1 MKWSFKHKSRKA
13 FLTAAIC
20 LALSQSVF
28 AMPTGGKVIDGD
40 VAGIVNGTVANG
52 GTINVNSNALIDWK
66 TFNIAKGET
75 LNFTFGQNY
84 LNVINHVIGSDMSR
98 LLGTLNAKNGNV
110 YLINPNGILVGG
122 GARIDAGS
130 LILSTLN
137 ATDDQLKSALKDGL
151 TNLDLTSN
159 AGSKGITIE
168 NGANIKVG
176 PFLGL
181 LGNKVQI
188 ADNVTISDA
197 PYASDTNKTNVVIAA
212 ANEARLG
219 QSDHNVA
226 DIASVTTGKDNTVE
240 IGAAK
245 FNINNEYTDTYI
257 LGNDINMKGT
267 ALNIKSGNP
276 EKSTTSLDIITADS
290 YKLSDENS
298 ENVELG
304 INRGNHLDLSGVT
317 ASSDYMHVIGG
328 RTSIDNSKLNLTA
341 TTDEF
346 KQGEPAPYMTIAA
359 LRGDHVLLDD
369 VEGGVQ
375 HVSNTQDE
383 KNPAIADSLTIKNSD
398 LTSNENISLW
408 GGSVELVNS
417 NLKTA
422 TETNDKDNNIDIY
435 AFESVDNDGAALTN
449 SSNTVKV
456 TGGSIES
463 GADISMRGAKIA
475 LDGVDNIAGTAEK
488 SAVELLAGKK
498 IRTEDDPDTIEING
512 TENNT
517 IDIKNTSITSNDGTL
532 AYGGAVNIASS
543 SLKDNNSS
551 IQIAAA
557 NYYLDDFDTLYTDGK
572 DSGKPRFLASTNNS
586 VTLDNAQLT
595 TSAKGPDGVNSIG
608 VMSGNVTVKNK
619 STLDSGDIWLTAG
632 KSHEDKKT
640 TEVLSA
646 DSDMNLT
653 VSDSTLKASEDA
665 TLVGAAVNLTN
676 TSLTVG
682 TEGQGTTGTN
692 GIVRLAAGQDVTLYD
707 QDGRGFGIESANNT
721 GDVSLNNVTMN
732 ALGKVDAY
740 GKTIDIKDSNLTGN
754 STIAFQARNAT
765 EDGINSTAENTIN
778 LANTTVNTN
787 DAGLALIGGKVN
799 VTDKSNLTVGD
810 LELVAGTSYM
820 DDGNTIKGADA
831 TNLSISDS
839 TMTVK
844 HDATLIGSDI
854 NLTNATL
861 NVGTPNDTEYNAN
874 GAVRIAASQDVK
886 LSEDDNKGSV
896 ISSVNNT
903 GSLTMNK
910 VNLSAQG
917 DVMAYGKT
925 VKLQNSDLSTTND
938 KDLDI
943 NALNTYTRVNG
954 TSDTW
959 AATKD
964 NTMDVSGTTLT
975 NKGIIEL
982 SSGKL
987 TMDKSNLTATGEE
1000 GAILVDARAS
1010 YTDDDNGAYVN
1021 KAEDGMDVNIKDSDF
1036 SGDNGV
1042 LVVGNTVTID
1052 GQSSAKST
1060 NAKVFF
1066 ATGTESEMTDTSI
1079 KGDGAPVNVGKDVKY
1094 DAKNTEFAPSMKT
1107 IETKPDQ
1114 PSDPGIKPS
1123 DPGTQPSDPG
1133 TKPSDPGTKPSDPG
1147 TKPSDPGTKPS
1158 DPGTKPSDPG
1168 TKPSDP
1174 GTKPTEPD
1182 QPSKPDKPVVT
1193 PDPKPAVDVEKNI
1206 EQGKQDM
1213 TKALADN
1220 QDNASAAVKQQ
1231 AEKLSDSKMTDEEK
1245 AAQVK
1250 GYAEAIENSQASAEE
1265 KQALVKDTVKSF
1277 EPTQQSSIEAQ
1288 NKQDEAAQNNNAQ
1301 TVIPDVTVK
1310 TVAPAEHEGAAA
1322 TVTVDGTVVNE

>member
-1 MKWSFKHKSRKA
+1 MKWSFNHKSRKT

-28 AMPTGGKVIDGD
+28 AMPTGGKVAVDGT
-40 VAGIVNGTVANG
+40 VTGITNGTVASG
-52 GTINVNSNALIDWK
+52 GTINVNSNALIDW
-66 TFNIAKGET
+66 TAFNIDKGEI
-75 LNFTFGQNY
+75 LNFTFKQDY
-84 LNVINHVIGSDMSR
+84 LNVINHVTGSEMSK
-98 LLGTLNAKNGNV
+98 LLGTLTAGKNGSV
-110 YLINPNGILVGG
+110 YLINPNGILVGSS
-122 GARIDAGS
+122 ARIDAGS

-137 ATDDQLKSALKDGL
+137 ATDDQLKSALNGGL
-151 TNLDLTSN
+151 TNLDLTSK
-159 AGSKGITIE
+159 AGSKDITIE
-168 NGANIKVG
+168 NGANIQVG

-197 PYASDTNKTNVVIAA
+197 SYGSDINKTNVVIAA

-219 QSDHNVA
+219 QSDHNVP

-245 FNINNEYTDTYI
+245 FNINNEYTDTYF

-267 ALNIKSGNP
+267 NLNIESGP
-276 EKSTTSLDIITADS
+276 EGSALDIIAADT
-290 YKLSDENS
+290 YAVNGNETVKLNFSQGNQLNLD
-298 ENVELG
+298 NVK
-304 INRGNHLDLSGVT
+304 
-317 ASSDYMHVIGG
+317 ASADFMHVIGG
-328 RTSIDNSKLNLTA
+328 KTSIADSDLTL
-341 TTDEF
+341 TELKPEF
-346 KQGEPAPYMTIAA
+346 KQGEVAPYMTVAA
-359 LRGDHVLLDD
+359 LNGEGIVLDD
-369 VEGGVQ
+369 IEGGVTNVQ
-375 HVSNTQDE
+375 NTDG
-383 KNPAIADSLTIKNSD
+383 ATLTIKDSK
-398 LTSNENISLW
+398 LTSNENIALW
-408 GGSVELVNS
+408 GGSIELTNT
-417 NLKTA
+417 NLKTDK
-422 TETNDKDNNIDIY
+422 ETNDKDNNIDID
-435 AFESVDNDGAALTN
+435 AFTSFDDKGATTD
-449 SSNTVKV
+449 SFNTVKV

-475 LDGVDNIAGTAEK
+475 LDGVDKIAGTGEK

-498 IRTEDDPDTIEING
+498 IRTEDPDIIEING

-517 IDIKNTSITSNDGTL
+517 IDIKNTNITSNDGTL

-557 NYYLDDFDTLYTDGK
+557 NYYLDDGTLYTDGK
-572 DSGKPRFLASTNNS
+572 DSGEPSFLASTNNG
-586 VTLDNAQLT
+586 VTLDNAQLI
-595 TSAKGPDGVNSIG
+595 TSAKGPHGVNAIG

-632 KSHEDKKT
+632 KSYEDKNT

-646 DSDMNLT
+646 DSGMNLT

-665 TLVGAAVNLTN
+665 TLVGANVGLTN

-732 ALGKVDAY
+732 ALGEVDAY

-754 STIAFQARNAT
+754 STIAFSAGNAT
-765 EDGINSTAENTIN
+765 EDGVSSTVENTIN

-810 LELVAGTSYM
+810 LELVAGTSYTN
-820 DDGNTIKGADA
+820 DGNAIQGADA

-839 TMTVK
+839 TMTAK
-844 HDATLIGSDI
+844 HDATLIGANVD
-854 NLTNATL
+854 LKKTTL
-861 NVGTPNDTEYNAN
+861 NVGTPNDIEFKAN
-874 GAVRIAASQDVK
+874 GAVRIAAAKDVK
-886 LSEDDNKGSV
+886 LEEDGQKGSV
-896 ISSVNNT
+896 ITEVNNT
-903 GSLTMNK
+903 GNLTMTGTT
-910 VNLSAQG
+910 LSTQG
-917 DVMAYGKT
+917 DVKAYGET
-925 VKLQNSDLSTTND
+925 VKLQDSALSTTND
-938 KDLDI
+938 KELNF
-943 NALNTYTRVNG
+943 NALNTYKRVNG

-959 AATKD
+959 TATKD
-964 NTMDVSGTTLT
+964 NTMDVTGTTLT

-987 TMDKSNLTATGEE
+987 TMDKSNLTATGKE

-1010 YTDDDNGAYVN
+1010 YTDDDKGPYVN
-1021 KAEDGMDVNIKDSDF
+1021 KATDGMDVNIKDSNF

-1052 GQSSAKST
+1052 GQSLAKSA

-1066 ATGTESEMTDTSI
+1066 ATGQQSEMTDTSI
-1079 KGDGAPVNVGKDVKY
+1079 KGNGAPVNVGKDVKY
-1094 DAKNTEFAPSMKT
+1094 DAKNTEFAPGMKT
-1107 IETKPDQ
+1107 IETKPAEPTKPDQ
-1114 PSDPGIKPS
+1114 P
-1123 DPGTQPSDPG
+1123 T
-1133 TKPSDPGTKPSDPG
+1133 T
-1147 TKPSDPGTKPS
+1147 
-1158 DPGTKPSDPG
+1158 
-1168 TKPSDP
+1168 
-1174 GTKPTEPD
+1174 PTEPTEPTEPTKPD
-1182 QPSKPDKPVVT
+1182 QPTTPTEPTKPDKPIVT
-1193 PDPKPAVDVEKNI
+1193 PDPKPAVDVAKNI

-1231 AEKLSDSKMTDEEK
+1231 AEKLSDSKMTDAEK

-1250 GYAEAIENSQASAEE
+1250 GYAEAIEDSQASAEE

-1288 NKQDEAAQNNNAQ
+1288 NKQDESAQNSNAQ

-1310 TVAPAEHEGAAA
+1310 TVAPAAHEGAAA

>member
-1 MKWSFKHKSRKA
+1 MNIDGSNTLSVNGA
-13 FLTAAIC
+13 DLTA
-20 LALSQSVF
+20 
-28 AMPTGGKVIDGD
+28 
-40 VAGIVNGTVANG
+40 
-52 GTINVNSNALIDWK
+52 
-66 TFNIAKGET
+66 
-75 LNFTFGQNY
+75 NY
-84 LNVINHVIGSDMSR
+84 MG
-98 LLGTLNAKNGNV
+98 
-110 YLINPNGILVGG
+110 LVGG
-122 GARIDAGS
+122 
-130 LILSTLN
+130 
-137 ATDDQLKSALKDGL
+137 K
-151 TNLDLTSN
+151 
-159 AGSKGITIE
+159 
-168 NGANIKVG
+168 
-176 PFLGL
+176 
-181 LGNKVQI
+181 
-188 ADNVTISDA
+188 
-197 PYASDTNKTNVVIAA
+197 
-212 ANEARLG
+212 
-219 QSDHNVA
+219 
-226 DIASVTTGKDNTVE
+226 
-240 IGAAK
+240 
-245 FNINNEYTDTYI
+245 
-257 LGNDINMKGT
+257 
-267 ALNIKSGNP
+267 
-276 EKSTTSLDIITADS
+276 
-290 YKLSDENS
+290 
-298 ENVELG
+298 
-304 INRGNHLDLSGVT
+304 
-317 ASSDYMHVIGG
+317 
-328 RTSIDNSKLNLTA
+328 TSIDSSKLTLSK
-341 TTDEF
+341 TTDEV
-346 KQGEPAPYMTIAA
+346 KEGTVMPYMRVAA
-359 LRGDHVLLDD
+359 LNGKWVIFDD
-369 VEGGVQ
+369 VKGAVQ
-375 HVSNTQDE
+375 NAENTDAARLSI
-383 KNPAIADSLTIKNSD
+383 KDST
-398 LTSNENISLW
+398 LTSNENIALW

-435 AFESVDNDGAALTN
+435 AFESVDNDGGALTN

-475 LDGVDNIAGTAEK
+475 LDGVDKVAGTGKK
-488 SAVELLAGKK
+488 SAVELLAGKT
-498 IRTEDDPDTIEING
+498 IQTEDPDTIEING

-517 IDIKNTSITSNDGTL
+517 IDISNTNITSNDGTL
-532 AYGGAVNIASS
+532 AYGGAINIASS
-543 SLKDNNSS
+543 SMKDNNYS

-557 NYYLDDFDTLYTDGK
+557 NYYLDDGMLYTDGK
-572 DSGKPRFLASTNNS
+572 DSGEPRFLASTNNS

-595 TSAKGPDGVNSIG
+595 TSAKGYDGVNSIG

-632 KSHEDKKT
+632 KSYEDKNT

-682 TEGQGTTGTN
+682 TEGQDTTGTN

-707 QDGRGFGIESANNT
+707 QDGRGFGIES
-721 GDVSLNNVTMN
+721 
-732 ALGKVDAY
+732 VD
-740 GKTIDIKDSNLTGN
+740 KTGN
-754 STIAFQARNAT
+754 
-765 EDGINSTAENTIN
+765 
-778 LANTTVNTN
+778 
-787 DAGLALIGGKVN
+787 
-799 VTDKSNLTVGD
+799 
-810 LELVAGTSYM
+810 
-820 DDGNTIKGADA
+820 
-831 TNLSISDS
+831 
-839 TMTVK
+839 
-844 HDATLIGSDI
+844 
-854 NLTNATL
+854 
-861 NVGTPNDTEYNAN
+861 
-874 GAVRIAASQDVK
+874 
-886 LSEDDNKGSV
+886 
-896 ISSVNNT
+896 
-903 GSLTMNK
+903 LTMNK
-910 VNLSAQG
+910 VTLSAQG

-925 VKLQNSDLSTTND
+925 VKLQDSNLSTTND
-938 KDLDI
+938 QDLTI
-943 NALNTYTRVNG
+943 NALNTYKRVDG

-959 AATKD
+959 TATKD
-964 NTMDVSGTTLT
+964 NTMDVTGTTLT

-987 TMDKSNLTATGEE
+987 TMDKSNLTATGKE

-1021 KAEDGMDVNIKDSDF
+1021 KAVNGMDVSIKDSNF

-1052 GQSSAKST
+1052 GQSAAKST

-1079 KGDGAPVNVGKDVKY
+1079 KGNGAPVNVGKDVKY

-1114 PSDPGIKPS
+1114 PSDPGTKPS
-1123 DPGTQPSDPG
+1123 DPGTQ
-1133 TKPSDPGTKPSDPG
+1133 
-1147 TKPSDPGTKPS
+1147 
-1158 DPGTKPSDPG
+1158 PSDPG

-1182 QPSKPDKPVVT
+1182 QPSKPDKPIVT

-1231 AEKLSDSKMTDEEK
+1231 AEKLSSSKMTDEEK

>member
-1 MKWSFKHKSRKA
+1 MKWSFNHKSRKA

-28 AMPTGGKVIDGD
+28 AMPTGGKVVDGD
-40 VAGIVNGTVANG
+40 VAGIVNGTVASG
-52 GTINVNSNALIDWK
+52 GTINVNSNALIDW
-66 TFNIAKGET
+66 TNFGIGKGET
-75 LNFTFGQNY
+75 LNFQFGQDY
-84 LNVINHVIGSDMSR
+84 LNVINHVTGSEMSQ

-137 ATDDQLKSALKDGL
+137 ATDDQLKSALNGGL
-151 TNLDLTSN
+151 TNLDLTSK

-168 NGANIKVG
+168 NGANIQVG

-197 PYASDTNKTNVVIAA
+197 PYNSDIIKTNVVIAA

-226 DIASVTTGKDNTVE
+226 DIASVTTAQGNTVD

-267 ALNIKSGNP
+267 TLNINSRNL
-276 EKSTTSLDIITADS
+276 ERSSTSLDIITADS

-304 INRGNHLDLSGVT
+304 INRGNHLDLNGVT
-317 ASSDYMHVIGG
+317 AAADYMHVIGG

-346 KQGEPAPYMTIAA
+346 KKEEPAPYMTIAA
-359 LRGDHVLLDD
+359 LRGDHLLLDD
-369 VEGGVQ
+369 IKGGVQ
-375 HVSNTQDE
+375 NVLNAQDE
-383 KNPAIADSLTIKNSD
+383 KNPAVANSLTIKNSD
-398 LTSNENISLW
+398 LTSKENLSLW
-408 GGSVELVNS
+408 GGSVELVNT

-435 AFESVDNDGAALTN
+435 AFESVYNDGAALTN

-475 LDGVDNIAGTAEK
+475 LDGVDKIAGIGEK
-488 SAVELLAGKK
+488 SAVELLAGKE
-498 IRTEDDPDTIEING
+498 IRTEDPDTIEING

-517 IDIKNTSITSNDGTL
+517 IDIKNTNITSNDGTL
-532 AYGGAVNIASS
+532 AYGGAVDIASS

-557 NYYLDDFDTLYTDGK
+557 NYYLDDGKLYTDGK
-572 DSGKPRFLASTNNS
+572 DSGEPCFLASTNNG

-595 TSAKGPDGVNSIG
+595 TSAKGPHGVNAIG
-608 VMSGNVTVKNK
+608 IMSGNVTVKNK

-632 KSHEDKKT
+632 KSYEDKNT

-646 DSDMNLT
+646 DSGMNLT

-665 TLVGAAVNLTN
+665 TLVGANVGLTN

-707 QDGRGFGIESANNT
+707 QDGRGFGIDSANNT

-754 STIAFQARNAT
+754 SDVAFVAGESIQETNNGYNTGDVNIQGIENNTINVTNTKVNTDDGMAFIGGNINVTSGSNLTAGDLEIVAGSSYKNEGNTIAGTDTTNLT
-765 EDGINSTAENTIN
+765 VSDSTIHSNEDLTLVGSNIN
-778 LANTTVNTN
+778 LANT
-787 DAGLALIGGKVN
+787 K
-799 VTDKSNLTVGD
+799 
-810 LELVAGTSYM
+810 LE
-820 DDGNTIKGADA
+820 
-831 TNLSISDS
+831 
-839 TMTVK
+839 
-844 HDATLIGSDI
+844 
-854 NLTNATL
+854 
-861 NVGTPNDTEYNAN
+861 VGTPTDHEYGSN
-874 GAVRIAASQDVK
+874 GVVRIAAAKTVGLVD
-886 LSEDDNKGSV
+886 EDGKGFVVGSV
-896 ISSVNNT
+896 DKT
-903 GSLTMNK
+903 GNLTMNK

-917 DVMAYGKT
+917 NVMAFGKT
-925 VKLQNSDLSTTND
+925 VKIQDSSLSTTND
-938 KDLDI
+938 QDITI
-943 NALNTYTRVNG
+943 NAMNTYKRVDG

-959 AATKD
+959 TATKD
-964 NTMDVSGTTLT
+964 NTMDVTGTTLT

-987 TMDKSNLTATGEE
+987 TMDKSNLTATGKE

-1010 YTDDDNGAYVN
+1010 YTDDDKGPYVN
-1021 KAEDGMDVNIKDSDF
+1021 KATDGMDVNIKDSNF

-1052 GQSSAKST
+1052 GQSSAKSA

-1066 ATGTESEMTDTSI
+1066 AAGSQSEMTDTSI
-1079 KGDGAPVNVGKDVKY
+1079 KGNGAPVNVGKDVKY

-1107 IETKPDQ
+1107 IETKPTEPTKPDQ
-1114 PSDPGIKPS
+1114 P
-1123 DPGTQPSDPG
+1123 T
-1133 TKPSDPGTKPSDPG
+1133 T
-1147 TKPSDPGTKPS
+1147 
-1158 DPGTKPSDPG
+1158 
-1168 TKPSDP
+1168 
-1174 GTKPTEPD
+1174 PTEPTEPTEPTKPD
-1182 QPSKPDKPVVT
+1182 QPTTPTEPTDPTKPDKPIVT
-1193 PDPKPAVDVEKNI
+1193 PDPKPAVDVKKNI

-1213 TKALADN
+1213 TKAIADN
-1220 QDNASAAVKQQ
+1220 KDNVSAAVKQQ

-1250 GYAEAIENSQASAEE
+1250 GYAEAIEDSQASAAE

-1288 NKQDEAAQNNNAQ
+1288 NKQDESAQNSNAQ

-1310 TVAPAEHEGAAA
+1310 TVAPAAHEGAAA

>member
-1 MKWSFKHKSRKA
+1 MKWSFNHKSRKA

-28 AMPTGGKVIDGD
+28 AMPTGGKVVDGD
-40 VAGIVNGTVANG
+40 VAGITNGTVASG
-52 GTINVNSNALIDWK
+52 GTINVNRNALIDW
-66 TFNIAKGET
+66 TAFNIGKNES
-75 LNFTFGQNY
+75 LNFAFTKDH
-84 LNVINHVIGSDMSR
+84 LNVINHVTGSEMSQ
-98 LLGTLNAKNGNV
+98 LLGTLTAGKNGSV

-130 LILSTLN
+130 LILSTLD
-137 ATDDQLKSALKDGL
+137 AKDDQLMSIYKTDFS
-151 TNLDLTSN
+151 NLDLIQNKTKDSQ
-159 AGSKGITIE
+159 GLSIQ
-168 NGANIKVG
+168 NGANIQVG
-176 PFLGL
+176 TFLGL

-188 ADNVTISDA
+188 ADNVTISDT
-197 PYASDTNKTNVVIAA
+197 PYDKNETTLVVAA
-212 ANEARLG
+212 ANGATFNPHSSAPDL
-219 QSDHNVA
+219 V
-226 DIASVTTGKDNTVE
+226 SVTTKQGNTVD

-267 ALNIKSGNP
+267 ALNINSRNP
-276 EKSTTSLDIITADS
+276 EKSSTSLDIITADS

-304 INRGNHLDLSGVT
+304 INRGNHLDLNGVT
-317 ASSDYMHVIGG
+317 AAADYMHVIGG
-328 RTSIDNSKLNLTA
+328 RTSIDNSKLTLTA

-359 LRGDHVLLDD
+359 LRGDHLILDD
-369 VEGGVQ
+369 IEGGVQ
-375 HVSNTQDE
+375 HVLNAQDE
-383 KNPAIADSLTIKNSD
+383 KNPAVANSLTIKNSD
-398 LTSNENISLW
+398 LTSKENLSLW
-408 GGSVELVNS
+408 GGSVELVNT

-475 LDGVDNIAGTAEK
+475 IDGVDKIAGTGEK
-488 SAVELLAGKK
+488 SAVEFLAGKT
-498 IRTEDDPDTIEING
+498 IWEEDEPDTIEING

-517 IDIKNTSITSNDGTL
+517 IDIKNTNITSNDGTL

-557 NYYLDDFDTLYTDGK
+557 NYYLDDGTLYTDGK
-572 DSGKPRFLASTNNS
+572 DSGEPRFLASTNNG

-595 TSAKGPDGVNSIG
+595 TSAKGPDGVNAIG
-608 VMSGNVTVKNK
+608 IMSGNVTVKNK

-632 KSHEDKKT
+632 KSYEDKNT

-646 DSDMNLT
+646 DSGMNLT

-665 TLVGAAVNLTN
+665 TLVGANVGLTN

-707 QDGRGFGIESANNT
+707 QDDRGFGIESANNT

-732 ALGKVDAY
+732 ALGEVDAY

-754 STIAFQARNAT
+754 STIAFSAGNAT
-765 EDGINSTAENTIN
+765 EDGVSSTVENTIN

-810 LELVAGTSYM
+810 LELVAGTSYTN
-820 DDGNTIKGADA
+820 DGNAIQGADA

-839 TMTVK
+839 TMTAK
-844 HDATLIGSDI
+844 HDATLIGANVD
-854 NLTNATL
+854 LKKTTL
-861 NVGTPNDTEYNAN
+861 NVGTPNDIEFKAN
-874 GAVRIAASQDVK
+874 GAVRIAAAKDVK
-886 LSEDDNKGSV
+886 LEEDGQKGSV
-896 ISSVNNT
+896 ITEVNNT
-903 GSLTMNK
+903 GNLTMTGTT
-910 VNLSAQG
+910 LSTQG
-917 DVMAYGKT
+917 DVKAYGET
-925 VKLQNSDLSTTND
+925 VKLQDSALSTTND
-938 KDLDI
+938 KELNF
-943 NALNTYTRVNG
+943 NALNTYKRVNG

-959 AATKD
+959 TATKD
-964 NTMDVSGTTLT
+964 NTMDVTGTTLT

-987 TMDKSNLTATGEE
+987 TMDKSNLTATGKE

-1010 YTDDDNGAYVN
+1010 YTDDDKGPYVN
-1021 KAEDGMDVNIKDSDF
+1021 KATDGMDVNIKDSNF

-1052 GQSSAKST
+1052 GQSSAKSA

-1066 ATGTESEMTDTSI
+1066 ATGQQSEMTDTSI
-1079 KGDGAPVNVGKDVKY
+1079 KGNGAPVNVGKDVKY
-1094 DAKNTEFAPSMKT
+1094 DAKNTEFAPGMKT
-1107 IETKPDQ
+1107 IETKPTEPTKPDQ
-1114 PSDPGIKPS
+1114 PTTPTEPTE
-1123 DPGTQPSDPG
+1123 PTEP
-1133 TKPSDPGTKPSDPG
+1133 TKPDQPTTP
-1147 TKPSDPGTKPS
+1147 
-1158 DPGTKPSDPG
+1158 
-1168 TKPSDP
+1168 
-1174 GTKPTEPD
+1174 TKPTN
-1182 QPSKPDKPVVT
+1182 PDKPIVT
-1193 PDPKPAVDVEKNI
+1193 PDPKPAVDVKKNI

-1213 TKALADN
+1213 TKAIADN
-1220 QDNASAAVKQQ
+1220 KDNVSAAVKQQ
-1231 AEKLSDSKMTDEEK
+1231 SEKLSDSKMTDAEK

-1250 GYAEAIENSQASAEE
+1250 GYAEAIEDSQASAEE

-1288 NKQDEAAQNNNAQ
+1288 NKQDESAQNSNAQ
-1301 TVIPDVTVK
+1301 TVIPNVTVK
-1310 TVAPAEHEGAAA
+1310 TVAPAAHEDAAA

>member
-1 MKWSFKHKSRKA
+1 MKWSFNHKSRKA

-28 AMPTGGKVIDGD
+28 AMPTGGKVVDGN
-40 VAGIVNGTVANG
+40 VEGIVNGTVASG
-52 GTINVNSNALIDWK
+52 GTINVNSNALIDWTK
-66 TFNIAKGET
+66 FDIGKNET
-75 LNFTFGQNY
+75 LNFAFNQNY
-84 LNVINHVIGSDMSR
+84 LNVINHVTGSEMSQ
-98 LLGTLNAKNGNV
+98 LLGTLTSGKNGNV

-130 LILSTLN
+130 LFLSTLD
-137 ATDDQLKSALKDGL
+137 ATDDQLMGIYKTD
-151 TNLDLTSN
+151 TWNLDL
-159 AGSKGITIE
+159 ASKKDSQGLTIQ
-168 NGANIKVG
+168 NGANIQVG
-176 PFLGL
+176 TFLGL

-188 ADNVTISDA
+188 ADNVTISDT
-197 PYASDTNKTNVVIAA
+197 PYDKDETTLVVAA
-212 ANEARLG
+212 ADSASFYPHSSAPAL
-219 QSDHNVA
+219 
-226 DIASVTTGKDNTVE
+226 ISVTTKQGNAVDM
-240 IGAAK
+240 GATK

-257 LGNDINMKGT
+257 LGNDIKMTGT
-267 ALNIKSGNP
+267 NLNINSRNSKVS
-276 EKSTTSLDIITADS
+276 STALDIIAADS
-290 YKLSDENS
+290 YQSSKANS
-298 ENVELG
+298 KANTENVELG

-328 RTSIDNSKLNLTA
+328 RTSIDDSKLELTA
-341 TTDEF
+341 TTEAF

-359 LRGDHVLLDD
+359 LRGDHLILDD
-369 VEGGVQ
+369 IEGGVQ
-375 HVSNTQDE
+375 NVLNTQDE
-383 KNPAIADSLTIKNSD
+383 KNPAVANSLTIKNSD
-398 LTSNENISLW
+398 LTSNENLSLW

-435 AFESVDNDGAALTN
+435 AFESVDNDGGAFTN

-475 LDGVDNIAGTAEK
+475 LDGVDKVAGTGEK
-488 SAVELLAGKK
+488 SAVELLAGKT
-498 IRTEDDPDTIEING
+498 IQTEDPDTIEING

-517 IDIKNTSITSNDGTL
+517 IDINNTNITSNDGTL
-532 AYGGAVNIASS
+532 AYGGAINIASS
-543 SLKDNNSS
+543 SMKDNNYS

-557 NYYLDDFDTLYTDGK
+557 NYYLDNRTSYTDGK
-572 DSGKPRFLASTNNS
+572 DSGKPCFLASTNNS

-595 TSAKGPDGVNSIG
+595 TSAKGHDRVTSIG

-632 KSHEDKKT
+632 KSYEDKNTKQ
-640 TEVLSA
+640 VLSA
-646 DSDMNLT
+646 EQGMNLT
-653 VSDSTLKASEDA
+653 VSDSTIKASEDA
-665 TLVGAAVNLTN
+665 TLVGANVGLTN

-707 QDGRGFGIESANNT
+707 QDGRGFGIESVDNT

-732 ALGKVDAY
+732 AIGTVDAY

-754 STIAFQARNAT
+754 STIAFQAGNAT

-799 VTDKSNLTVGD
+799 VTDKSNLAVGD

-874 GAVRIAASQDVK
+874 GAVRIAASQDVT
-886 LSEDDNKGSV
+886 LSKDDNKGWV
-896 ISSVNNT
+896 IGSADKT
-903 GSLTMNK
+903 GNLAMNK

-925 VKLQNSDLSTTND
+925 VKLQDSDLSTTND

-943 NALNTYTRVNG
+943 NALNTYTRVDG

-987 TMDKSNLTATGEE
+987 TMDKSNLTATGKE

-1010 YTDDDNGAYVN
+1010 YTDDDDGPYVN
-1021 KAEDGMDVNIKDSDF
+1021 KAADGMDVSIKDSNF

-1052 GQSSAKST
+1052 GQSSAKSA

-1066 ATGTESEMTDTSI
+1066 AAGSQSEMTDTDI
-1079 KGDGAPVNVGKDVKY
+1079 KGNGAPVNVGKDVKY
-1094 DAKNTEFAPSMKT
+1094 DAKNTTFAPGMKT
-1107 IETKPDQ
+1107 IETKP
-1114 PSDPGIKPS
+1114 
-1123 DPGTQPSDPG
+1123 T
-1133 TKPSDPGTKPSDPG
+1133 T
-1147 TKPSDPGTKPS
+1147 
-1158 DPGTKPSDPG
+1158 
-1168 TKPSDP
+1168 
-1174 GTKPTEPD
+1174 PTEPTEPTKPD
-1182 QPSKPDKPVVT
+1182 QPTTPTEPTKPDQPTTPTEPTEPTEPTKPDKPIVT

-1250 GYAEAIENSQASAEE
+1250 GYAEAIENSQASAEV

-1277 EPTQQSSIEAQ
+1277 EPTQQSSLEAQ

-1310 TVAPAEHEGAAA
+1310 NVAPAEHEGAAA
-1322 TVTVDGTVVNE
+1322 TVTVDGTVVND

>member
-1 MKWSFKHKSRKA
+1 MKWSFNHKSRKA

-28 AMPTGGKVIDGD
+28 AMPTGGKVVDGN
-40 VAGIVNGTVANG
+40 VEGIVNGTVASG
-52 GTINVNSNALIDWK
+52 GTINVNSNALIDWTK
-66 TFNIAKGET
+66 FDIGKNET
-75 LNFTFGQNY
+75 LNFAFNQNY
-84 LNVINHVIGSDMSR
+84 LNVINHVTGSEMSQ
-98 LLGTLNAKNGNV
+98 LLGTLTSGKNGNV

-130 LILSTLN
+130 LFLSTLD
-137 ATDDQLKSALKDGL
+137 ATDDQLMGIYKTD
-151 TNLDLTSN
+151 TWNLDL
-159 AGSKGITIE
+159 ASKKDSQGLTIQ
-168 NGANIKVG
+168 NGANIQVG
-176 PFLGL
+176 TFLGL

-188 ADNVTISDA
+188 ADNVTISDT
-197 PYASDTNKTNVVIAA
+197 PYDKDETTLVVAA
-212 ANEARLG
+212 ADSASFYPHSSAPAL
-219 QSDHNVA
+219 
-226 DIASVTTGKDNTVE
+226 ISVTTKQGNAVDM
-240 IGAAK
+240 GATK

-257 LGNDINMKGT
+257 LGNDIKMTGT
-267 ALNIKSGNP
+267 NLNINSRNSKVS
-276 EKSTTSLDIITADS
+276 STALDIIAADS
-290 YKLSDENS
+290 YQSSKANS
-298 ENVELG
+298 KANTENVELG

-328 RTSIDNSKLNLTA
+328 RTSIDDSKLELTA
-341 TTDEF
+341 TTEAF

-359 LRGDHVLLDD
+359 LRGDHLILDD
-369 VEGGVQ
+369 IEGGVQ
-375 HVSNTQDE
+375 NVLNTQDE
-383 KNPAIADSLTIKNSD
+383 KNPAVANSLTIKNSD
-398 LTSNENISLW
+398 LTSNENLSLW

-435 AFESVDNDGAALTN
+435 AFESVDNDGGALTN

-475 LDGVDNIAGTAEK
+475 LDGVDKVAGTGEK
-488 SAVELLAGKK
+488 SAVELLAGKT
-498 IRTEDDPDTIEING
+498 IQTEDPDTIEING

-517 IDIKNTSITSNDGTL
+517 IDINNTNITSNDGTL
-532 AYGGAVNIASS
+532 AYGGAINIASS
-543 SLKDNNSS
+543 SMKDNNYS

-557 NYYLDDFDTLYTDGK
+557 NYYLDNRTSYTDGK
-572 DSGKPRFLASTNNS
+572 DSGKPCFLASTNNS

-595 TSAKGPDGVNSIG
+595 TSAKGHDRVTSIG

-632 KSHEDKKT
+632 KSYEDKNTKQ
-640 TEVLSA
+640 VLSA
-646 DSDMNLT
+646 EQGMNLT
-653 VSDSTLKASEDA
+653 VSDSTIKASEDA
-665 TLVGAAVNLTN
+665 TLVGANVGLTN

-707 QDGRGFGIESANNT
+707 QDGRGFGIESVDNT

-732 ALGKVDAY
+732 AIGTVDAY

-754 STIAFQARNAT
+754 STIAFQAGNAT

-799 VTDKSNLTVGD
+799 VTDKSNLAVGD

-874 GAVRIAASQDVK
+874 GAVRIAASQDVT
-886 LSEDDNKGSV
+886 LSKDDNKGWV
-896 ISSVNNT
+896 IGSADKT
-903 GSLTMNK
+903 GNLAMNK

-925 VKLQNSDLSTTND
+925 VKLQDSDLSTTND

-943 NALNTYTRVNG
+943 NALNTYTRVDG

-987 TMDKSNLTATGEE
+987 TMDKSNLTATGKE

-1010 YTDDDNGAYVN
+1010 YTDDDDGPYVN
-1021 KAEDGMDVNIKDSDF
+1021 KAADGMDVSIKDSNF

-1052 GQSSAKST
+1052 GQSSAKSA

-1066 ATGTESEMTDTSI
+1066 AAGSQSEMTDTDI
-1079 KGDGAPVNVGKDVKY
+1079 KGNGAPVNVGKDVKY
-1094 DAKNTEFAPSMKT
+1094 DAKNTTFAPGMKT
-1107 IETKPDQ
+1107 IETKP
-1114 PSDPGIKPS
+1114 
-1123 DPGTQPSDPG
+1123 T
-1133 TKPSDPGTKPSDPG
+1133 T
-1147 TKPSDPGTKPS
+1147 
-1158 DPGTKPSDPG
+1158 
-1168 TKPSDP
+1168 
-1174 GTKPTEPD
+1174 PTEPTEPTKPD
-1182 QPSKPDKPVVT
+1182 QPTTPTEPTKPDQPTTPTEPTEPTEPTKPDKPIVT

-1231 AEKLSDSKMTDEEK
+1231 VEKLSDSKMTDEEK

-1250 GYAEAIENSQASAEE
+1250 GYAEAIENSQASAEV

-1277 EPTQQSSIEAQ
+1277 EPTQQSSLEAQ

-1310 TVAPAEHEGAAA
+1310 NVAPAEHEGAAA
-1322 TVTVDGTVVNE
+1322 TVTVDGTVVND

>member
-1 MKWSFKHKSRKA
+1 MKWSFNHKSRKA

-28 AMPTGGKVIDGD
+28 AMPTGGKVVDGN
-40 VAGIVNGTVANG
+40 VEGIVNGTVASG
-52 GTINVNSNALIDWK
+52 GTINVNSNALIDW
-66 TFNIAKGET
+66 TNFGIDKGET
-75 LNFTFGQNY
+75 LNFKFGQDY
-84 LNVINHVIGSDMSR
+84 LNVINHVTGSEMSY

-137 ATDDQLKSALKDGL
+137 ATDEQLTSALNGGL
-151 TNLDLTSN
+151 TNLDLTSK

-168 NGANIKVG
+168 SGANIQVG

-197 PYASDTNKTNVVIAA
+197 PYAPYASDTNKTNVVIAA

-219 QSDHNVA
+219 QSEPTVA
-226 DIASVTTGKDNTVE
+226 DIAVADIAVADIDSVTTGKDNTVE

-290 YKLSDENS
+290 YKLSDENA

-383 KNPAIADSLTIKNSD
+383 KNPAVANSLTIKNSD

-572 DSGKPRFLASTNNS
+572 DSGEPRFLASTNNG
-586 VTLDNAQLT
+586 VTLDNAELT
-595 TSAKGPDGVNSIG
+595 TSAKGPDGVNAIG

-632 KSHEDKKT
+632 KSYEDKNTKQ
-640 TEVLSA
+640 VLSA
-646 DSDMNLT
+646 EQGMNLT
-653 VSDSTLKASEDA
+653 VSDSTIKASEDA
-665 TLVGAAVNLTN
+665 TLVGANVGLTN

-707 QDGRGFGIESANNT
+707 QDGRGFGIESVDNT

-732 ALGKVDAY
+732 AIGTVDAY

-754 STIAFQARNAT
+754 STIAFQAGNAT

-886 LSEDDNKGSV
+886 LSKDDNKGSV

-917 DVMAYGKT
+917 DVMVYGKT

-987 TMDKSNLTATGEE
+987 TMDKSNLTATGKE

-1010 YTDDDNGAYVN
+1010 YTDDDDGPYVN
-1021 KAEDGMDVNIKDSDF
+1021 KAADGMDVSIKDSNF

-1052 GQSSAKST
+1052 GQSSAKSA

-1066 ATGTESEMTDTSI
+1066 AAGSQSEMTDTDI
-1079 KGDGAPVNVGKDVKY
+1079 KGNGAPVNVGKDVKY
-1094 DAKNTEFAPSMKT
+1094 DAKNTTFAPGMKT
-1107 IETKPDQ
+1107 IETKP
-1114 PSDPGIKPS
+1114 
-1123 DPGTQPSDPG
+1123 T
-1133 TKPSDPGTKPSDPG
+1133 T
-1147 TKPSDPGTKPS
+1147 
-1158 DPGTKPSDPG
+1158 
-1168 TKPSDP
+1168 
-1174 GTKPTEPD
+1174 PTEPTEPTKPD
-1182 QPSKPDKPVVT
+1182 QPTTPTEPTKPDQPTTPTEPTEPTEPTKPDKPIVT

-1277 EPTQQSSIEAQ
+1277 EPTQQSSLEAQ

-1310 TVAPAEHEGAAA
+1310 NVAPAEHEGAAA
-1322 TVTVDGTVVNE
+1322 TVTVDGTVVSE

>member
-1 MKWSFKHKSRKA
+1 MKWSFNHKSRKA

-28 AMPTGGKVIDGD
+28 AMPTGGKVVDGN
-40 VAGIVNGTVANG
+40 VEGIVNGTVASG
-52 GTINVNSNALIDWK
+52 GTINVNSNALIDWTK
-66 TFNIAKGET
+66 FDIGKNET
-75 LNFTFGQNY
+75 LNFAFNQNY
-84 LNVINHVIGSDMSR
+84 LNVINHVTGSEMSQ
-98 LLGTLNAKNGNV
+98 LLGTLTSGKNGNV

-130 LILSTLN
+130 LFLSTLD
-137 ATDDQLKSALKDGL
+137 ATDDQLMGIYKTD
-151 TNLDLTSN
+151 TWNLDL
-159 AGSKGITIE
+159 ASKKDSQGLTIQ
-168 NGANIKVG
+168 NGANIQVG
-176 PFLGL
+176 TFLGL

-188 ADNVTISDA
+188 ADNVTISDT
-197 PYASDTNKTNVVIAA
+197 PYDKDETTLVVAA
-212 ANEARLG
+212 ADSASFYPHSSAPAL
-219 QSDHNVA
+219 
-226 DIASVTTGKDNTVE
+226 ISVTTKQGNAVDM
-240 IGAAK
+240 GATK

-257 LGNDINMKGT
+257 LGNDIKMTGT
-267 ALNIKSGNP
+267 NLNINSRNSKVS
-276 EKSTTSLDIITADS
+276 STALDIIAADS
-290 YKLSDENS
+290 YQSSKANS
-298 ENVELG
+298 KANTENVELG

-328 RTSIDNSKLNLTA
+328 RTSIDDSKLELTA
-341 TTDEF
+341 TTEAF

-359 LRGDHVLLDD
+359 LRGDHLILDD
-369 VEGGVQ
+369 IEGGVQ
-375 HVSNTQDE
+375 NVLNTQDE
-383 KNPAIADSLTIKNSD
+383 KNPAVANSLTIKNSD
-398 LTSNENISLW
+398 LTSNENLSLW

-435 AFESVDNDGAALTN
+435 AFESVDNDGGALTN

-475 LDGVDNIAGTAEK
+475 LDGVDKVAGTGEK
-488 SAVELLAGKK
+488 SAVELLAGKT
-498 IRTEDDPDTIEING
+498 IQTEDPDTIEING

-517 IDIKNTSITSNDGTL
+517 IDINNTNITSNDGTL
-532 AYGGAVNIASS
+532 AYGGAINIASS
-543 SLKDNNSS
+543 SMKDNNYS

-557 NYYLDDFDTLYTDGK
+557 NYYLDNRTSYTDGK
-572 DSGKPRFLASTNNS
+572 DSGKPCFLASTNNS

-595 TSAKGPDGVNSIG
+595 TSAKGHDRVTSIG

-632 KSHEDKKT
+632 KSYEDKNTKQ
-640 TEVLSA
+640 VLSA
-646 DSDMNLT
+646 EQGMNLT
-653 VSDSTLKASEDA
+653 VSDSTIKASEDA
-665 TLVGAAVNLTN
+665 TLVGANVGLTN

-707 QDGRGFGIESANNT
+707 QDGRGFGIESVDNT

-732 ALGKVDAY
+732 AIGTVDAY

-754 STIAFQARNAT
+754 STIAFQAGNAT

-799 VTDKSNLTVGD
+799 VTDKSNLAVGD

-874 GAVRIAASQDVK
+874 GAVRIAASQDVT
-886 LSEDDNKGSV
+886 LSKDDNKGWV
-896 ISSVNNT
+896 IGSADKT
-903 GSLTMNK
+903 GNLAMNK

-925 VKLQNSDLSTTND
+925 VKLQDSDLSTTND

-943 NALNTYTRVNG
+943 NALNTYTRVDG

-987 TMDKSNLTATGEE
+987 TMDKSNLTATGKE

-1010 YTDDDNGAYVN
+1010 YTDDDDGPYVN
-1021 KAEDGMDVNIKDSDF
+1021 KAADGMDVSIKDSNF

-1052 GQSSAKST
+1052 GQSSAKSA

-1066 ATGTESEMTDTSI
+1066 AAGSQSEMTDTDI
-1079 KGDGAPVNVGKDVKY
+1079 KGNGAPVNVGKDVKY
-1094 DAKNTEFAPSMKT
+1094 DAKNTTFAPGMKT
-1107 IETKPDQ
+1107 IETKP
-1114 PSDPGIKPS
+1114 
-1123 DPGTQPSDPG
+1123 T
-1133 TKPSDPGTKPSDPG
+1133 T
-1147 TKPSDPGTKPS
+1147 
-1158 DPGTKPSDPG
+1158 
-1168 TKPSDP
+1168 
-1174 GTKPTEPD
+1174 PTEPTEPTKPD
-1182 QPSKPDKPVVT
+1182 QPTTPSEPTKPDQPTTPTEPTEPTEPTKPDKPIVT

-1231 AEKLSDSKMTDEEK
+1231 VEKLSDSKMTDEEK

-1250 GYAEAIENSQASAEE
+1250 GYAEAIENSQASAEA

-1277 EPTQQSSIEAQ
+1277 EPTQQSSLEAQ

-1310 TVAPAEHEGAAA
+1310 NVAPAEHEGAAA
-1322 TVTVDGTVVNE
+1322 TVTVDGTVVND

>member
-1 MKWSFKHKSRKA
+1 MKWSFNHKSRKA

-28 AMPTGGKVIDGD
+28 AMPTVGKVVDGD
-40 VAGIVNGTVANG
+40 VKGIVNGTVASG
-52 GTINVNSNALIDWK
+52 GTINVNSNALIDWE

-75 LNFTFGQNY
+75 LNFKFGQDY
-84 LNVINHVIGSDMSR
+84 LNVINHVTGSDMSH

-110 YLINPNGILVGG
+110 YLINPNGILVSG

-130 LILSTLN
+130 LVLSTLN
-137 ATDDQLKSALKDGL
+137 ATDDQLKSALQNGL

-159 AGSKGITIE
+159 AGKGITIE
-168 NGANIKVG
+168 NGANIQVG

-197 PYASDTNKTNVVIAA
+197 PYARDTNKTNVVIAA

-219 QSDHNVA
+219 QSEHNVA
-226 DIASVTTGKDNTVE
+226 DIVSVTTGKDNTVE

-245 FNINNEYTDTYI
+245 FNVNNEYTDTYI

-267 ALNIKSGNP
+267 ALNIKSGHP
-276 EKSTTSLDIITADS
+276 EKSSTSLDIITVDS
-290 YKLSDENS
+290 YKLSDENP
-298 ENVELG
+298 ENVELR
-304 INRGNHLDLSGVT
+304 INRGNHLDLNSVT
-317 ASSDYMHVIGG
+317 ASADYMRVIGG

-346 KQGEPAPYMTIAA
+346 KQGESAPYMTIAA
-359 LRGDHVLLDD
+359 LGGDHVLLDD

-375 HVSNTQDE
+375 HVSNTQAE
-383 KNPAIADSLTIKNSD
+383 ANPAVANSLTIKNSD
-398 LTSNENISLW
+398 LTSNENLSLW
-408 GGSVELVNS
+408 GGFVELVNT

-435 AFESVDNDGAALTN
+435 AFESVDNDGGALTN

-475 LDGVDNIAGTAEK
+475 LDGVDTVAGTGEK
-488 SAVELLAGKK
+488 SAVELLAGKT
-498 IRTEDDPDTIEING
+498 IQTEDPDTIEING

-517 IDIKNTSITSNDGTL
+517 IDIKNTNITLNDGTL

-557 NYYLDDFDTLYTDGK
+557 NYYLDDDTLYTDGK
-572 DSGKPRFLASTNNS
+572 DSGEPRFLASTNNG

-595 TSAKGPDGVNSIG
+595 TSAKGPDGVNAIG

-619 STLDSGDIWLTAG
+619 STLDSGDIWLTVG
-632 KSHEDKKT
+632 KSYEDKNTK
-640 TEVLSA
+640 EVLSA
-646 DSDMNLT
+646 EQGMNLT
-653 VSDSTLKASEDA
+653 VSDSTIKASEAA
-665 TLVGAAVNLTN
+665 TLVGANVGLTN

-682 TEGQGTTGTN
+682 TEAQGTTGTN

-707 QDGRGFGIESANNT
+707 QDGRGFGIESVDNT

-732 ALGKVDAY
+732 ALGKV
-740 GKTIDIKDSNLTGN
+740 G
-754 STIAFQARNAT
+754 
-765 EDGINSTAENTIN
+765 
-778 LANTTVNTN
+778 
-787 DAGLALIGGKVN
+787 
-799 VTDKSNLTVGD
+799 
-810 LELVAGTSYM
+810 
-820 DDGNTIKGADA
+820 
-831 TNLSISDS
+831 
-839 TMTVK
+839 
-844 HDATLIGSDI
+844 
-854 NLTNATL
+854 
-861 NVGTPNDTEYNAN
+861 
-874 GAVRIAASQDVK
+874 
-886 LSEDDNKGSV
+886 
-896 ISSVNNT
+896 
-903 GSLTMNK
+903 
-910 VNLSAQG
+910 
-917 DVMAYGKT
+917 AYGKT
-925 VKLQNSDLSTTND
+925 VKLQDSSLSTTND
-938 KDLDI
+938 QDLTI
-943 NALNTYTRVNG
+943 NALNTYKRVDG

-959 AATKD
+959 TATKD
-964 NTMDVSGTTLT
+964 NTMDVTGTTLT

-987 TMDKSNLTATGEE
+987 TMDNSNLTATGKE

-1010 YTDDDNGAYVN
+1010 YTDDDNGPYVN
-1021 KAEDGMDVNIKDSDF
+1021 KAADGMDVSIKDSNF

-1052 GQSSAKST
+1052 GQSSAKSA

-1066 ATGTESEMTDTSI
+1066 AAGSQSEMTDTDI
-1079 KGDGAPVNVGKDVKY
+1079 KGNGAPVNVGKDVKY
-1094 DAKNTEFAPSMKT
+1094 DAKNTTFASGMKT
-1107 IETKPDQ
+1107 IETKP
-1114 PSDPGIKPS
+1114 
-1123 DPGTQPSDPG
+1123 T
-1133 TKPSDPGTKPSDPG
+1133 T
-1147 TKPSDPGTKPS
+1147 
-1158 DPGTKPSDPG
+1158 
-1168 TKPSDP
+1168 
-1174 GTKPTEPD
+1174 PTEPTE
-1182 QPSKPDKPVVT
+1182 PTKPDKPVVT

-1277 EPTQQSSIEAQ
+1277 EPTQQSSLEAQ
-1288 NKQDEAAQNNNAQ
+1288 NKQNEAAQNNNAQ

>member
-1 MKWSFKHKSRKA
+1 MKWSFNHKSRKA

-28 AMPTGGKVIDGD
+28 AMPTGGEVKTGD
-40 VAGIVNGTVANG
+40 VAGIVNGTVASD
-52 GTINVNSNALIDWK
+52 GTINVNSNALIDW
-66 TFNIAKGET
+66 TAFNIAEGET
-75 LNFTFGQNY
+75 LNFTFGQDY
-84 LNVINHVIGSDMSR
+84 LNVINHVTGSEMSR
-98 LLGTLNAKNGNV
+98 LFGTLNAKNGNV
-110 YLINPNGILVGG
+110 YLINPNGILVGS

-130 LILSTLN
+130 LILSTLD
-137 ATDDQLKSALKDGL
+137 ATDDQLKSALNGGL
-151 TNLDLTSN
+151 TNLDLTSK
-159 AGSKGITIE
+159 ADSKGIITIE
-168 NGANIKVG
+168 NGANIQVG

-197 PYASDTNKTNVVIAA
+197 SYGSDINKTNVVIAA

-219 QSDHNVA
+219 QSDHNVS

-245 FNINNEYTDTYI
+245 FNINNEYTDTYF

-267 ALNIKSGNP
+267 NLNIESGP
-276 EKSTTSLDIITADS
+276 EGSALDIIAADA
-290 YKLSDENS
+290 YAVNGNETVKLNFSQGNQLNLD
-298 ENVELG
+298 NVK
-304 INRGNHLDLSGVT
+304 
-317 ASSDYMHVIGG
+317 ASADFMHVIGG
-328 RTSIDNSKLNLTA
+328 KTSIADSDLTL
-341 TTDEF
+341 TELKPEF
-346 KQGEPAPYMTIAA
+346 KQGEVAPYMTVAA
-359 LRGDHVLLDD
+359 LNGEGIVLDD
-369 VEGGVQ
+369 IEGGVTNVQ
-375 HVSNTQDE
+375 NTDG
-383 KNPAIADSLTIKNSD
+383 AILTIKDSK
-398 LTSNENISLW
+398 LTSNKNIALW
-408 GGSVELVNS
+408 GGSVELTNAD
-417 NLKTA
+417 LKTLE
-422 TETNDKDNNIDIY
+422 ETNAKNNNIDID
-435 AFESVDNDGAALTN
+435 AFTSFGDKRVTTD
-449 SSNTVKV
+449 SFNTVKV
-456 TGGSIES
+456 TGGSLES
-463 GADISMRGAKIA
+463 GGDISMRGAKIA
-475 LDGVDNIAGTAEK
+475 LDGVDKIAGTGEK
-488 SAVELLAGKK
+488 SAVELLAGKTIQK
-498 IRTEDDPDTIEING
+498 KDPDTIEINSTEKDTIEING

-517 IDIKNTSITSNDGTL
+517 IDIKNTNITSNDGTL

-557 NYYLDDFDTLYTDGK
+557 NYYLDDDTLYTDGK
-572 DSGKPRFLASTNNS
+572 DSGEPSFLASTNNG
-586 VTLDNAQLT
+586 VTLDNAQLI
-595 TSAKGPDGVNSIG
+595 TSAKGPHGVNAIG

-632 KSHEDKKT
+632 KSYEDKNT

-646 DSDMNLT
+646 DSGMNLT

-665 TLVGAAVNLTN
+665 TLVGANVGLTN

-732 ALGKVDAY
+732 ALGEVDAY

-754 STIAFQARNAT
+754 STIAFSAGNAT
-765 EDGINSTAENTIN
+765 EDGVSSTVENTIN

-810 LELVAGTSYM
+810 LELVAGTSYTN
-820 DDGNTIKGADA
+820 DGNAIQGADA

-839 TMTVK
+839 TMTAK
-844 HDATLIGSDI
+844 HDATLIGANVD
-854 NLTNATL
+854 LKKTTL
-861 NVGTPNDTEYNAN
+861 NVGTPNDIEFKAN
-874 GAVRIAASQDVK
+874 GAVRIAAAKDVK
-886 LSEDDNKGSV
+886 LEEDGQKGSV
-896 ISSVNNT
+896 ITEVNNT
-903 GSLTMNK
+903 GNLTMTGTT
-910 VNLSAQG
+910 LSTQG
-917 DVMAYGKT
+917 DVKAYGET
-925 VKLQNSDLSTTND
+925 VKLQDSALSTTND
-938 KDLDI
+938 KELNF
-943 NALNTYTRVNG
+943 NALNTYKRVNG

-959 AATKD
+959 TATKD
-964 NTMDVSGTTLT
+964 NTMDVTGTTLT

-987 TMDKSNLTATGEE
+987 TMDKSNLTATGKE

-1010 YTDDDNGAYVN
+1010 YTDDDKGPYVN
-1021 KAEDGMDVNIKDSDF
+1021 KATDGMDVNIKDSNF

-1052 GQSSAKST
+1052 GQSSAKSA

-1066 ATGTESEMTDTSI
+1066 ATGQQSEMTDTSI
-1079 KGDGAPVNVGKDVKY
+1079 KGNGAPVNVGKDVKY
-1094 DAKNTEFAPSMKT
+1094 DAKNTEFAPGMKT
-1107 IETKPDQ
+1107 IETKPAEPTKPDQ
-1114 PSDPGIKPS
+1114 P
-1123 DPGTQPSDPG
+1123 T
-1133 TKPSDPGTKPSDPG
+1133 T
-1147 TKPSDPGTKPS
+1147 
-1158 DPGTKPSDPG
+1158 
-1168 TKPSDP
+1168 
-1174 GTKPTEPD
+1174 PTEPTEPTEPTKPD
-1182 QPSKPDKPVVT
+1182 QPTTPTEPTKPDKPIVT
-1193 PDPKPAVDVEKNI
+1193 PDPKPAVDVKKNI

-1213 TKALADN
+1213 TKAIADN
-1220 QDNASAAVKQQ
+1220 KDNVSAAVKQQ

-1250 GYAEAIENSQASAEE
+1250 GYAEAIEDSQASAEE

-1288 NKQDEAAQNNNAQ
+1288 NKQDESAQNSNAQ

-1310 TVAPAEHEGAAA
+1310 TVAPAAHEGAAA

>member
-1 MKWSFKHKSRKA
+1 MKWSFNHKSRKA

-28 AMPTGGKVIDGD
+28 AMPTGGKVVDGN
-40 VAGIVNGTVANG
+40 VEGIVNGTVASG
-52 GTINVNSNALIDWK
+52 GTINVNSNSLIDWK

-75 LNFTFGQNY
+75 LNFTFGQDY
-84 LNVINHVIGSDMSR
+84 LNVINHVTGSEMSQ
-98 LLGTLNAKNGNV
+98 LLGALNAKNGNV

-137 ATDDQLKSALKDGL
+137 ATDDQLKIALKDGL

-197 PYASDTNKTNVVIAA
+197 PYDSDTNKTNVVIAA

-226 DIASVTTGKDNTVE
+226 DIDSVTTGKDNTVE

-267 ALNIKSGNP
+267 ALNIKSGHP
-276 EKSTTSLDIITADS
+276 EKSSTSLDIITADS
-290 YKLSDENS
+290 YKLSDENP
-298 ENVELG
+298 ENVELR
-304 INRGNHLDLSGVT
+304 INRGNHLDLNSVT
-317 ASSDYMHVIGG
+317 ASADYMHVIGG
-328 RTSIDNSKLNLTA
+328 RTSIDDSKLELTA

-359 LRGDHVLLDD
+359 LRGDHLILDD
-369 VEGGVQ
+369 IEGGVQ
-375 HVSNTQDE
+375 NVLNTQDE
-383 KNPAIADSLTIKNSD
+383 KNPAVANSLTIKNSD
-398 LTSNENISLW
+398 LTSNENLSLW

-475 LDGVDNIAGTAEK
+475 LDGVDKIAGTAEK
-488 SAVELLAGKK
+488 SAVELLAGKE

-517 IDIKNTSITSNDGTL
+517 IDIKNTNITSNDGTL

-572 DSGKPRFLASTNNS
+572 DSGKPRFLASTNNG
-586 VTLDNAQLT
+586 VTLDNAELT
-595 TSAKGPDGVNSIG
+595 TSAKGPDGVNAIG

-632 KSHEDKKT
+632 KSYEDKNT

-682 TEGQGTTGTN
+682 TEGQDTTGTN

-707 QDGRGFGIESANNT
+707 QDGRGFGIESVNNT

-754 STIAFQARNAT
+754 STIAFQAGNAT

-799 VTDKSNLTVGD
+799 VTERSNLSAGD
-810 LELVAGTSYM
+810 LEITAGSDYINNG
-820 DDGNTIKGADA
+820 DIIKGTDT
-831 TNLSISDS
+831 TNI
-839 TMTVK
+839 
-844 HDATLIGSDI
+844 
-854 NLTNATL
+854 
-861 NVGTPNDTEYNAN
+861 
-874 GAVRIAASQDVK
+874 
-886 LSEDDNKGSV
+886 
-896 ISSVNNT
+896 SVNNSTLHANRDVKFT
-903 GSLTMNK
+903 GSNIDLTKTKIDAGTANDSDNVGNGVVRIVAGKNVTMVTKDANGHIEGEK
-910 VNLSAQG
+910 NFDEKNSAVFLNEVSNTGNLKMDGVTVTAQG
-917 DVMAYGKT
+917 NVTAYGNNVTVNASDIKT
-925 VKLQNSDLSTTND
+925 QNSTGKENDLS
-938 KDLDI
+938 L
-943 NALNTYTRVNG
+943 NALNHYERKDG
-954 TSDTW
+954 SDDTW
-959 AATKD
+959 EAAKSNTLTVTDSKLTNNDMVELVGGNVALDKAEITAGDASVAARSGYKSVEVNKD
-964 NTMDVSGTTLT
+964 NDTTVLRHDV
-975 NKGIIEL
+975 
-982 SSGKL
+982 
-987 TMDKSNLTATGEE
+987 A
-1000 GAILVDARAS
+1000 
-1010 YTDDDNGAYVN
+1010 
-1021 KAEDGMDVNIKDSDF
+1021 DGMNVSIKDSKITSE
-1036 SGDNGV
+1036 SGLDITGHD
-1042 LVVGNTVTID
+1042 VTID
-1052 GQSSAKST
+1052 GKTNLSAKDFLAVGTGSAVT
-1060 NAKVFF
+1060 TDFEKKTVAANGKAVKVSKDTTFESDHKVIVP
-1066 ATGTESEMTDTSI
+1066 GTEVID
-1079 KGDGAPVNVGKDVKY
+1079 N
-1094 DAKNTEFAPSMKT
+1094 
-1107 IETKPDQ
+1107 
-1114 PSDPGIKPS
+1114 
-1123 DPGTQPSDPG
+1123 
-1133 TKPSDPGTKPSDPG
+1133 
-1147 TKPSDPGTKPS
+1147 
-1158 DPGTKPSDPG
+1158 TKPSDPG

-1231 AEKLSDSKMTDEEK
+1231 AEKLSNSKMTDEEK

-1277 EPTQQSSIEAQ
+1277 EPTQQSSLEAQ

-1310 TVAPAEHEGAAA
+1310 NVAPAEHEGAAA

>member
-1 MKWSFKHKSRKA
+1 MKWSFNHKSRKA

-28 AMPTGGKVIDGD
+28 AMPTGGKVVDGD
-40 VAGIVNGTVANG
+40 VAGITNGTVASG
-52 GTINVNSNALIDWK
+52 GTINVNSNALIDW
-66 TFNIAKGET
+66 TAFNIGEHES
-75 LNFTFGQNY
+75 LNFAFTKDY
-84 LNVINHVIGSDMSR
+84 LNVINHVTGSEMSQ
-98 LLGTLNAKNGNV
+98 LLGTLTAGKNGSV
-110 YLINPNGILVGG
+110 YLINPNGILVGS

-130 LILSTLN
+130 LILSTLD
-137 ATDDQLKSALKDGL
+137 AKDDQLMSIYKTDFS
-151 TNLDLTSN
+151 NLDLTNKKDGQGLS
-159 AGSKGITIE
+159 IQ
-168 NGANIKVG
+168 NGANIQVG
-176 PFLGL
+176 TMLGL

-188 ADNVTISDA
+188 ADNVTISDTS
-197 PYASDTNKTNVVIAA
+197 YDKNETTLVVAA
-212 ANEARLG
+212 ANSATFNPHSSAPDL
-219 QSDHNVA
+219 V
-226 DIASVTTGKDNTVE
+226 SVTTKQGNTVD

-267 ALNIKSGNP
+267 TLNINSRNP
-276 EKSTTSLDIITADS
+276 EKSSTSLDIITADS

-304 INRGNHLDLSGVT
+304 INRGNHLDLNGVT
-317 ASSDYMHVIGG
+317 AAADYMHVIGG
-328 RTSIDNSKLNLTA
+328 RTSIDNSKLTLTA

-359 LRGDHVLLDD
+359 LRGDHLILDD
-369 VEGGVQ
+369 IEGGVQ
-375 HVSNTQDE
+375 NVLNAQDE
-383 KNPAIADSLTIKNSD
+383 KNPAVANSLTIKNSD

-408 GGSVELVNS
+408 GGSVELVNT

-435 AFESVDNDGAALTN
+435 AFESVDNDDAALTN

-475 LDGVDNIAGTAEK
+475 LDGVDKIAGTGEK
-488 SAVELLAGKK
+488 SAVELLAGKE
-498 IRTEDDPDTIEING
+498 IRTEDDPDIIEING

-517 IDIKNTSITSNDGTL
+517 IDIKNTNITSNDGTL

-557 NYYLDDFDTLYTDGK
+557 NYYLDDGTLYTDGK
-572 DSGKPRFLASTNNS
+572 DSGEPRFLASTNNG

-595 TSAKGPDGVNSIG
+595 TSAKGPDGVNAIG
-608 VMSGNVTVKNK
+608 IMSGNVTVKNK

-632 KSHEDKKT
+632 KSYEDKNT

-646 DSDMNLT
+646 DSGMNLT
-653 VSDSTLKASEDA
+653 VSDSTIKASEDA
-665 TLVGAAVNLTN
+665 TLVGANVGLTN

-682 TEGQGTTGTN
+682 TEGQDTTGTN

-707 QDGRGFGIESANNT
+707 QEGRGFGIESANNT

-732 ALGKVDAY
+732 ALGEVDAY
-740 GKTIDIKDSNLTGN
+740 GKTVDIKDSNLTGN
-754 STIAFQARNAT
+754 STIAFSAGNAT
-765 EDGINSTAENTIN
+765 EDGVSSTVENTIN

-810 LELVAGTSYM
+810 LELVAGTSYTN
-820 DDGNTIKGADA
+820 DGNAIQGADA

-839 TMTVK
+839 TMTAK
-844 HDATLIGSDI
+844 HDATLIGANVD
-854 NLTNATL
+854 LKKTTL
-861 NVGTPNDTEYNAN
+861 NVGTPNDIEFKAN
-874 GAVRIAASQDVK
+874 GAVRIAAAKDVK
-886 LSEDDNKGSV
+886 LEEDGQKGSV
-896 ISSVNNT
+896 ITEVNNT
-903 GSLTMNK
+903 GNLTMTGTT
-910 VNLSAQG
+910 LSTQG
-917 DVMAYGKT
+917 DVKAYGET
-925 VKLQNSDLSTTND
+925 VKLQDSALSTTND
-938 KDLDI
+938 KELNF
-943 NALNTYTRVNG
+943 NALNTYKRVNG

-959 AATKD
+959 TATKD
-964 NTMDVSGTTLT
+964 NTMDVTGTTLT

-987 TMDKSNLTATGEE
+987 TMDKSNLTATGKE

-1010 YTDDDNGAYVN
+1010 YTDDDKGPYVN
-1021 KAEDGMDVNIKDSDF
+1021 KATDGMDVNIKDSNF

-1052 GQSSAKST
+1052 GQSSAKSA

-1066 ATGTESEMTDTSI
+1066 ATGQQSEMTDTSI
-1079 KGDGAPVNVGKDVKY
+1079 KGNGAPVNVGKDVKY
-1094 DAKNTEFAPSMKT
+1094 DAKNTEFAPGMKT
-1107 IETKPDQ
+1107 IETKPTEPTKPDQ
-1114 PSDPGIKPS
+1114 PTTPTEPTE
-1123 DPGTQPSDPG
+1123 PTEP
-1133 TKPSDPGTKPSDPG
+1133 TKPDQPTTPTEPTEPTKPDQP
-1147 TKPSDPGTKPS
+1147 TTPTE
-1158 DPGTKPSDPG
+1158 
-1168 TKPSDP
+1168 
-1174 GTKPTEPD
+1174 PTEPD
-1182 QPSKPDKPVVT
+1182 KPIVT
-1193 PDPKPAVDVEKNI
+1193 PDPKPAVDVKKNI

-1213 TKALADN
+1213 TKAIADN
-1220 QDNASAAVKQQ
+1220 KDNVSAAVKQQ

-1250 GYAEAIENSQASAEE
+1250 GYAEAIEDSQASAEE

-1288 NKQDEAAQNNNAQ
+1288 NKQDESAQNSNAQ

-1310 TVAPAEHEGAAA
+1310 TVAPAAHEDAAA

>member
-1 MKWSFKHKSRKA
+1 MKWSFNHKSRKA

-28 AMPTGGKVIDGD
+28 AMPTGGKVVDGT
-40 VAGIVNGTVANG
+40 VTGILENGTVAN

-75 LNFTFGQNY
+75 LNFTFGKDY
-84 LNVINHVIGSDMSR
+84 LNVINHVTGSDMSH

-137 ATDDQLKSALKDGL
+137 ATDDQLKIALKDGL

-219 QSDHNVA
+219 QSKPTVA
-226 DIASVTTGKDNTVE
+226 DIAVADIDSVTTGKDNTVE

-267 ALNIKSGNP
+267 ALNINSRNP
-276 EKSTTSLDIITADS
+276 EKSSTSLDIITAEN
-290 YKLSDENS
+290 YQLSDENS
-298 ENVELG
+298 ENVELR
-304 INRGNHLDLSGVT
+304 INRGNHLDLNGVT
-317 ASSDYMHVIGG
+317 AAADYMHVIGG

-346 KQGEPAPYMTIAA
+346 NQGEPAPYMTIAA
-359 LRGDHVLLDD
+359 LRGDHLILDD
-369 VEGGVQ
+369 IEGGVQ
-375 HVSNTQDE
+375 HVSNTQAE
-383 KNPAIADSLTIKNSD
+383 ANPAVANSLTIKNSD
-398 LTSNENISLW
+398 LTSNENLSLW

-435 AFESVDNDGAALTN
+435 AFESVDNDGGALTN

-475 LDGVDNIAGTAEK
+475 LDGVDKIAGTAEK
-488 SAVELLAGKK
+488 SAVELLAGKE
-498 IRTEDDPDTIEING
+498 IRTEDPDTIEING

-517 IDIKNTSITSNDGTL
+517 INIKNTHITSNDGTL
-532 AYGGAVNIASS
+532 AYGGAINIASS
-543 SLKDNNSS
+543 SMKDNNYS

-557 NYYLDDFDTLYTDGK
+557 NHYLDDGKQYTDGK
-572 DSGKPRFLASTNNS
+572 DSGEPRFLASTNNG
-586 VTLDNAQLT
+586 VTLDNAELT
-595 TSAKGPDGVNSIG
+595 TSAKGPHGVNAIG

-632 KSHEDKKT
+632 KSHEDKNT

-653 VSDSTLKASEDA
+653 VSESTLKASEDA

-707 QDGRGFGIESANNT
+707 QDGRGFGIESVDNT

-732 ALGKVDAY
+732 AIGTVDAY

-754 STIAFQARNAT
+754 STIAFQAGNAT

-896 ISSVNNT
+896 ISNVNNT

-1114 PSDPGIKPS
+1114 PSDPGTKPS
-1123 DPGTQPSDPG
+1123 DPGTQ
-1133 TKPSDPGTKPSDPG
+1133 
-1147 TKPSDPGTKPS
+1147 
-1158 DPGTKPSDPG
+1158 
-1168 TKPSDP
+1168 PSDP

-1250 GYAEAIENSQASAEE
+1250 GYAEAIENSQASAEV

-1277 EPTQQSSIEAQ
+1277 EPTQQSSLEAQ

-1310 TVAPAEHEGAAA
+1310 NVAPAEHEGAAA
-1322 TVTVDGTVVNE
+1322 TVTVDGTVVND

>member
-1 MKWSFKHKSRKA
+1 MKWSFNHKSRKA

-28 AMPTGGKVIDGD
+28 AMPTGGKVVDGT
-40 VAGIVNGTVANG
+40 VTGITNGTVANG
-52 GTINVNSNALIDWK
+52 GTINVNSNALIDWTK
-66 TFNIAKGET
+66 FDIGKNES
-75 LNFTFGQNY
+75 LNFAFTKDY
-84 LNVINHVIGSDMSR
+84 LNVINHVTGSEMSQ
-98 LLGTLNAKNGNV
+98 LLGTLTAGKNGSV

-130 LILSTLN
+130 LVLSTLD
-137 ATDDQLKSALKDGL
+137 ATDDQLLSIYKTDLPNLTLTSKKDSDGL
-151 TNLDLTSN
+151 NIKS
-159 AGSKGITIE
+159 
-168 NGANIKVG
+168 GADIKVG
-176 PFLGL
+176 TFLGL

-188 ADNVTISDA
+188 ADNVTISDV
-197 PYASDTNKTNVVIAA
+197 PYNKDDTDFVVAAAKNVVLKL
-212 ANEARLG
+212 ANG
-219 QSDHNVA
+219 NPA
-226 DIASVTTGKDNTVE
+226 DITSVTTEQGNTVD
-240 IGAAK
+240 IKAAK
-245 FNINNEYTDTYI
+245 FNISNEYPDTYI
-257 LGNDINMKGT
+257 LGNDIKMT
-267 ALNIKSGNP
+267 ETDLNINSRNP
-276 EKSTTSLDIITADS
+276 KASSTSLDIIA
-290 YKLSDENS
+290 SDNFQWSKENP
-298 ENVELG
+298 ENVELR

-317 ASSDYMHVIGG
+317 ASADYMHVIGG
-328 RTSIDNSKLNLTA
+328 RTSIDNSKLELTA

-359 LRGDHVLLDD
+359 LRGDHLILDD
-369 VEGGVQ
+369 IEGGVQ
-375 HVSNTQDE
+375 HVLNAQDE
-383 KNPAIADSLTIKNSD
+383 KNPAVANSLTIKNSD
-398 LTSNENISLW
+398 LTSKENLSLW
-408 GGSVELVNS
+408 GGSVELVNT

-475 LDGVDNIAGTAEK
+475 IDGVDKIAGTGEK
-488 SAVELLAGKK
+488 SAVEFLAGKT
-498 IRTEDDPDTIEING
+498 IWEEDEPDTIEING

-517 IDIKNTSITSNDGTL
+517 IDIKNTNITSNDGTL

-557 NYYLDDFDTLYTDGK
+557 NYYLDDDTLYTDGK
-572 DSGKPRFLASTNNS
+572 DSGEPRFLASTNNG

-595 TSAKGPDGVNSIG
+595 TSAKGPDGVNAIG
-608 VMSGNVTVKNK
+608 IMSGNVTVKNK

-632 KSHEDKKT
+632 KSYEDKNT

-646 DSDMNLT
+646 DSGMNLT

-665 TLVGAAVNLTN
+665 TLVGANVGLTN

-682 TEGQGTTGTN
+682 TEGQDTTGTN

-707 QDGRGFGIESANNT
+707 QDDRGFGIESANNT

-732 ALGKVDAY
+732 ALGEVDAY

-754 STIAFQARNAT
+754 STIAFSAGNAT
-765 EDGINSTAENTIN
+765 EDGVSSTVENTIN

-810 LELVAGTSYM
+810 LELVAGTSYTN
-820 DDGNTIKGADA
+820 DGNAIQGADA

-839 TMTVK
+839 TMTAK
-844 HDATLIGSDI
+844 HDATLIGANVD
-854 NLTNATL
+854 LKKTTL
-861 NVGTPNDTEYNAN
+861 NVGTPNDIEFKAN
-874 GAVRIAASQDVK
+874 GAVRIAAAKDVK
-886 LSEDDNKGSV
+886 LEEDGQKGSV
-896 ISSVNNT
+896 ITEVNNT
-903 GSLTMNK
+903 GNLTMTGTT
-910 VNLSAQG
+910 LSTQG
-917 DVMAYGKT
+917 DVKAYGET
-925 VKLQNSDLSTTND
+925 VKLQDSALSTTND
-938 KDLDI
+938 KELNF
-943 NALNTYTRVNG
+943 NALNTYKRVNG

-959 AATKD
+959 TATKD
-964 NTMDVSGTTLT
+964 NTMDVTGTTLT

-987 TMDKSNLTATGEE
+987 TMDKSNLTATGKE

-1010 YTDDDNGAYVN
+1010 YTDDDKGPYVN
-1021 KAEDGMDVNIKDSDF
+1021 KATDGMDVNIKDSNF

-1052 GQSSAKST
+1052 GQSSAKSA

-1066 ATGTESEMTDTSI
+1066 ATGQQSEMTDTSI
-1079 KGDGAPVNVGKDVKY
+1079 KGNGAPVNVGKDVKY
-1094 DAKNTEFAPSMKT
+1094 DAKNTEFAPGMKT
-1107 IETKPDQ
+1107 IETKPTEPTKPDQ
-1114 PSDPGIKPS
+1114 PTTPTEPTE
-1123 DPGTQPSDPG
+1123 PTEP
-1133 TKPSDPGTKPSDPG
+1133 TKPDQPTTP
-1147 TKPSDPGTKPS
+1147 
-1158 DPGTKPSDPG
+1158 
-1168 TKPSDP
+1168 
-1174 GTKPTEPD
+1174 TKPTN
-1182 QPSKPDKPVVT
+1182 PDKPIVT
-1193 PDPKPAVDVEKNI
+1193 PDPKPAVDVKKNI

-1213 TKALADN
+1213 TKAIADN
-1220 QDNASAAVKQQ
+1220 KDNVSAAVKQQ

-1250 GYAEAIENSQASAEE
+1250 GYAEAIEDSQASAEE

-1288 NKQDEAAQNNNAQ
+1288 NKQDESAQNSNAQ

-1310 TVAPAEHEGAAA
+1310 TVAPAAHEDAAA